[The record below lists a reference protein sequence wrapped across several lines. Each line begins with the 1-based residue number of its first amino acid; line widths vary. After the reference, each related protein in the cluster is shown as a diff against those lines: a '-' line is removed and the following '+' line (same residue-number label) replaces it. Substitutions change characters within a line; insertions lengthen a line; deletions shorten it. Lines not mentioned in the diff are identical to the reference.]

1 MADKSELLYLPQPAS
16 SLIIRSGAQS
26 SLIAR
31 GRREAAALVI
41 SIHQG
46 PTFITARVLNE
57 LITRTIFA
65 VSDDERRQNP
75 NLALLLLRPTSLTMV
90 ATDGHRLS
98 FVEKTN
104 ERISGVRDER
114 QVLIPRLLLQEL
126 HQLLLDPSA
135 DSVLFVEDDDTLC
148 FHIGQRIISWV
159 KPTEKFPDYESV
171 MTKETQTLDKF
182 VVVRADE
189 LSAAIQN
196 VAEPVF
202 SRNAI
207 RLQFEQNILR
217 ITGVTDFVGEYEET
231 IRTAYTDDAVE
242 SIFYDRYLHDFLI
255 ALDNQGDVRLKLKDA
270 KSVLEISPKSQDDG
284 YSWRYLLMPM
294 QRIGP
299 ARWTLPTDFATSVSP
314 RVFLSLITGYNFDK
328 LSSYESSLLV
338 IRAGSLAVV
347 IRDGQRLYLRE
358 AELECEDGKS
368 NEQRILIPHEI
379 MSEIQRLLLESDAEN
394 LEFAENGDGVR
405 FRIGNRS
412 HAWQKRS
419 EDDRENDAAMPPFE
433 FAIALSSQSLK
444 ALVDRT
450 IFATSKE
457 ESRYAPSGALLVLKS
472 ETLAMVATD
481 GHRLSFAEKANDLAD
496 GVVEEK
502 RILIVREVLLEIIK
516 LLSVSQTHKVE
527 LAENEGAFSCR
538 IGDRILSWQRPSS
551 KHKFPD
557 YEAVLL
563 DEKAKMAVVQ
573 ADELRDAILYV
584 CGPVGWNQVQNFA
597 MIVRQGELK
606 ISFESDK
613 GGKREKSI
621 GALYAGEQLAIGLST
636 PYILDFLDSLGGAQ
650 SVRLAFKDGQSAM
663 EMRPDCF
670 DLNYRWRYLVMPPK
684 SS

>member
-1 MADKSELLYLPQPAS
+1 MADNSELLYLPQPAS
-16 SLIIRSGAQS
+16 SLMIRSGAQF

-46 PTFITARVLNE
+46 PTFITARVLHE

-65 VSDDERRQNP
+65 VSDDERRQNL
-75 NLALLLLRPTSLTMV
+75 NLALLIFRPTSLTMV

-98 FVEKTN
+98 FVERTN
-104 ERISGVRDER
+104 ERTSGVRDDK
-114 QVLIPRLLLQEL
+114 QVLIPLLPLREL
-126 HQLLLDPSA
+126 HQLLLDPSVE
-135 DSVLFVEDDDTLC
+135 SVLFVEDNDTFS
-148 FHIGQRIISWV
+148 FHVGQRTISWV

-171 MTKETQTLDKF
+171 MTKEMQNLAKF

-196 VAEPVF
+196 VAQPVF

-217 ITGVTDFVGEYEET
+217 ITGITDFVGEYEET
-231 IRTAYTDDAVE
+231 IRTLYTDDAVE
-242 SIFYDRYLHDFLI
+242 SAFCDRYIQEFLI
-255 ALDNQGDVRLKLKDA
+255 ALDNQGDVRLNFKDA
-270 KSVLEISPKSQDDG
+270 KSALEISPKSQDDG

-299 ARWTLPTDFATSVSP
+299 ARWPLPTDFATSVSA

-328 LSSYESSLLV
+328 LSRYESSLLV
-338 IRAGSLAVV
+338 IEAGSLAVV
-347 IRDGQRLYLRE
+347 IRDGQRLFLRE
-358 AELECEDGKS
+358 AKLESEDAKS
-368 NEQRILIPHEI
+368 NEQRILISHEI
-379 MSEIQRLLLESDAEN
+379 MSEIQRIVLESDAEN
-394 LEFAENGDGVR
+394 VEFAENDDGVR

-419 EDDRENDAAMPPFE
+419 EDDRENDAAMPPTE
-433 FAIALSSQSLK
+433 FVISFSSRSLK
-444 ALVDRT
+444 ALIDRT

-457 ESRYAPSGALLVLKS
+457 ESRYAPSGVLLVLKS
-472 ETLAMVATD
+472 DTLAMVATD

-496 GVVEEK
+496 GVVAEK
-502 RILIVREVLLEIIK
+502 RILIAREVLLEIMQ

-527 LAENEGAFSCR
+527 LAENEGAYSCR
-538 IGDRILSWQRPSS
+538 IGGQILSWVKPTD
-551 KHKFPD
+551 KFSD

-563 DEKAKMAVVQ
+563 DEKAMIAVVQ

-584 CGPVGWNQVQNFA
+584 CGPVGWNQEQNFA
-597 MIVRQGELK
+597 MIVKQGEVK
-606 ISFESDK
+606 ISFESAK
-613 GGKREKSI
+613 GEKREKSI
-621 GALYAGEQLAIGLST
+621 GALYAGELLAIGLSA
-636 PYILDFLDSLGGAQ
+636 PYILDFLDALGGAQ

-670 DLNYRWRYLVMPPK
+670 DPNYRWRYLVMPRK